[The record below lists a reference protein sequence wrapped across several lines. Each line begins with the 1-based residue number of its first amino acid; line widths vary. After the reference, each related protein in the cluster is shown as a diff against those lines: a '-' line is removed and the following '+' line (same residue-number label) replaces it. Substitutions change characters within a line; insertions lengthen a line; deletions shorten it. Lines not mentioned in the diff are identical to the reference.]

1 MQKQTYKQY
10 RNEEELRR
18 FGSDYNKYL
27 NNLSKEMTVIN
38 IDGLQYK
45 RSEGILRIVESK
57 HTNEV
62 MKWPQREV
70 LYLLSSV
77 LSYCNSIAKHFTFQV
92 YMVTGNPP
100 YNEISVENLLT
111 GIETKLTGDAV
122 RKFSELEISP

>member
-1 MQKQTYKQY
+1 MQKQAYKQY

-18 FGSDYNKYL
+18 FGSDYNRYL

-38 IDGLQYK
+38 IDCLQYK

-77 LSYCNSIAKHFTFQV
+77 LGYCNSIAKRKTFQV